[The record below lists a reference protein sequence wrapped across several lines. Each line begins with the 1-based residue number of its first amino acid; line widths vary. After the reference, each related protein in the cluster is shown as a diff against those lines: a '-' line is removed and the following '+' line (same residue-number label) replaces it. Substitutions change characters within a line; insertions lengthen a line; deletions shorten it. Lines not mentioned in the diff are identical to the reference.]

1 MAHANLGNRVEYS
14 AKSRPVVVRAA
25 GTGRGG
31 ARNFADRQSQSIK
44 SSTADN
50 LRQAARFASSIG
62 LPLNRHMTI
71 NLEALGVA
79 DHRATEAISSFM
91 KSFREW
97 LKRQGHNTASI
108 WARERSSHTGSH
120 LHLLFHL
127 PPGAQLR
134 KRHLAILKRIT
145 GRRYK
150 TGCVLTRSVR
160 GASGAQG
167 WELYLSNIERV
178 VEYALKGEM
187 KDRAGAFSR
196 PRSPQGVIIGK
207 RAGTS
212 QNIGQAARQK
222 SSWVGDSFDRSKPL
236 YVRGTFDNISVA
248 LVCRMLAA
256 TDTRTCAATTIRATH
271 CMRRT
276 QNNLAW
282 TKHGWVTDRRREPAQ
297 TCWTIE
303 VQTGFGGPFRE
314 REFADYD
321 RLSI

>member
-1 MAHANLGNRVEYS
+1 MVAASLHFRPSLKLACDFGSGGQQGPCEIHALFAEISGVGETGMAYAFLGKRVRYS
-14 AKSRPVVVRAA
+14 GKSLAVNVRAA

-31 ARNFADRQSQSIK
+31 ARNFADRRSQSIK

-50 LRQAARFASSIG
+50 LRQAARFASSVG

-79 DHRATEAISSFM
+79 DRQATEAISSFM
-91 KSFREW
+91 KSLREW
-97 LKRQGHNTASI
+97 LKRQGHVTACI
-108 WARERSSHTGSH
+108 WVRERSSHTGSH

-127 PPGAQLR
+127 PPGVQLR

-160 GASGAQG
+160 GASSAQG

-187 KDRAGAFSR
+187 KGRAGAFGQ

-222 SSWVGDSFDRSKPL
+222 SGWAGGGGGRSKPL
-236 YVRGTFDNISVA
+236 YARAVPLTISA
-248 LVCRMLAA
+248 SR
-256 TDTRTCAATTIRATH
+256 
-271 CMRRT
+271 
-276 QNNLAW
+276 
-282 TKHGWVTDRRREPAQ
+282 
-297 TCWTIE
+297 
-303 VQTGFGGPFRE
+303 
-314 REFADYD
+314 
-321 RLSI
+321 